1 MNEAHKNILVAY
13 YSRSGNNYVGGSIVN
28 LSVGNTEVIAR
39 MIQEIVG
46 GDLFK
51 IETVDSYPEDYTQT
65 TEVAQSELNMGA
77 RPELSTHLENIDKY
91 DIIFIGYPNWWG
103 TMPMPIFTFFEEYNL
118 SGKVIIPFCTHEGSG
133 LSRSVK
139 DIEKLNPN
147 SEVFPALAIRGGSV
161 KTPSSRKSVETWLK
175 DNDIL

>member
-1 MNEAHKNILVAY
+1 MNTKPKNILIAY

-28 LSVGNTEVIAR
+28 LSVGNTEVIAK
-39 MIQEIVG
+39 MIQEMVG

-65 TEVAQSELNMGA
+65 TEVAQNELNMGA

-103 TMPMPIFTFFEEYNL
+103 TMPMPVFTFFEEYNL

-147 SEVFPALAIRGGSV
+147 SEVIPALAIRGGSV
-161 KTPSSRKSVETWLK
+161 KSPSTRKSVEMWLK

>member
-1 MNEAHKNILVAY
+1 MNEVHKNILIAY

-39 MIQEIVG
+39 MIQEMTG

-51 IETVDSYPEDYTQT
+51 IETVESYPEDYTQT

-77 RPELSTHLENIDKY
+77 RPELSSHLENIDRY
-91 DIIFIGYPNWWG
+91 DTIFIGYPNWWG
-103 TMPMPIFTFFEEYNL
+103 TMPMPVFTFFEEYNL

-139 DIEKLNPN
+139 DIEKLNPD
-147 SEVFPALAIRGGSV
+147 SEVLKALALKGGSV
-161 KTPSSRKSVETWLK
+161 KAPSSRKSVETWLK
-175 DNDIL
+175 DNNIL

>member
-1 MNEAHKNILVAY
+1 MILYLLDILTGGEQCLCPLGYPINIISYL
-13 YSRSGNNYVGGSIVN
+13 SI
-28 LSVGNTEVIAR
+28 
-39 MIQEIVG
+39 
-46 GDLFK
+46 F
-51 IETVDSYPEDYTQT
+51 
-65 TEVAQSELNMGA
+65 
-77 RPELSTHLENIDKY
+77 
-91 DIIFIGYPNWWG
+91 IIFIGYPNWWG
-103 TMPMPIFTFFEEYNL
+103 TMPMPVFTFFEEYNL

-175 DNDIL
+175 DNNIL

>member
-1 MNEAHKNILVAY
+1 MNADNKNILIAY
-13 YSRSGNNYVGGSIVN
+13 YSRSGYNYVGGSITH
-28 LSVGNTEVIAR
+28 LPVGNTEVIAR
-39 MIQEIVG
+39 MIQEMTG

-77 RPELSTHLENIDKY
+77 RPELSTHVENIDKY
-91 DIIFIGYPNWWG
+91 DTIFIGYPNWWG
-103 TMPMPIFTFFEEYNL
+103 TMPMPVFTFFEEYDL

-161 KTPSSRKSVETWLK
+161 KSPSSRKSVEMWLK